1 MTQIPRQNLIWTAFI
16 ATLNIL
22 AIWFLLK
29 VIKDD
34 GSDKA
39 PILFWF
45 YYPLIIFGDFI
56 AWLTLRLRKKS
67 LSRQVKYI
75 IIALLILFIP
85 LLFFAFI

>member
-1 MTQIPRQNLIWTAFI
+1 MKLIQRENLIWTAFV

-22 AIWFLLK
+22 AVWFLLK

-34 GSDKA
+34 HSDKA

-45 YYPLIIFGDFI
+45 YYPLIILGDFV
-56 AWLTLRLRKKS
+56 AWLTLHLRKKS

-75 IIALLILFIP
+75 IITLLILFIP
-85 LLFFAFI
+85 LLFFTFM